1 MTTQQTT
8 TESLVA
14 PTDAALVAPGDAALV
29 APGDA
34 DLRHVTARHPD
45 AVDGTWV
52 RACLLSDLSIGRG
65 VGVLGPDFE
74 QAALFRVPAAE
85 SDREATAGRS
95 KLYALGNIDPF
106 SRAAVISRGLTG
118 DRDGEP
124 MVTSPLGK
132 QAFSLRTGVCLDDES
147 RSVPSYAVIVRDG
160 AVEVFFPNR

>member
-1 MTTQQTT
+1 MG
-8 TESLVA
+8 A
-14 PTDAALVAPGDAALV
+14 G
-29 APGDA
+29 
-34 DLRHVTARHPD
+34 
-45 AVDGTWV
+45 
-52 RACLLSDLSIGRG
+52 LLSDLSIGRG

-124 MVTSPLGK
+124 MVTSPLR
-132 QAFSLRTGVCLDDES
+132 QAGVLAAHRVCLDDES